1 MFLVKRQSTHSTYT
15 DYRMGF
21 NTFGC
26 KQFATAYEI
35 DEAVLL
41 AKQLTTA
48 DYTAVAVFAN
58 GTPVTAADVRSYYAG
73 MGNADTLIEAL
84 SR

>member
-1 MFLVKRQSTHSTYT
+1 MIYVKRQSTHSTYT

-26 KQFATAYEI
+26 KQFADAYEI

-48 DYTAVAVFAN
+48 DYTATAVFAD
-58 GTPVTAADVRSYYAG
+58 GTPVTAADVRSLYTG
-73 MGNADTLIEAL
+73 MGSVDTLIDTLA
-84 SR
+84 R